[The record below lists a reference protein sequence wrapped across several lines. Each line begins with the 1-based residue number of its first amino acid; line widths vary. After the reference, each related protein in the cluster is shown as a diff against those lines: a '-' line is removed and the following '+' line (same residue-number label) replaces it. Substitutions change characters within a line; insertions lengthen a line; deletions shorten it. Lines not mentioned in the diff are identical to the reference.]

1 MAGYD
6 EVSSGLAATRHR
18 RLSNRRTVEHPLLAK
33 EALDVLAL
41 RPGAT
46 SVEIKEAYRDLV
58 KVWHPDRFGSD
69 ARLRQKAEEKLK
81 QLNQAYLILQS
92 DRATRI
98 TYAAEPEG
106 APSSTRGDARWP
118 GNSSSAPPTRRKGR
132 VRVNGTSVGVGWLY
146 GCVGIALG
154 LMAGYVALEHGARQ
168 SARQGARRSTDSVR
182 QVEASSQQT
191 GPIIPALPGGA
202 LAGRGVSSAEL
213 PGRNVPLKGPGSS
226 NPSSP
231 AQFWVRSLSGA
242 ETDRLESACSKLKEL
257 KDPAVYQT
265 CVKAQLDVITNASG
279 QPDLSAL
286 SGAER
291 DSIESVCSEAKRLH
305 GTAGYNRCLIAQMA
319 KLAAEPA
326 RPDLS
331 MLNETDRSSIEAACR
346 NSKYREGP
354 AAYNRCRAGLIELL
368 AKSK

>member
-1 MAGYD
+1 MMKSAA
-6 EVSSGLAATRHR
+6 GLAATRHR

-81 QLNQAYLILQS
+81 QINKAYLVLQS
-92 DRATRI
+92 DRGTRG

-132 VRVNGTSVGVGWLY
+132 VRVNRTSVGVGWLY

-154 LMAGYVALEHGARQ
+154 LMAGYVALEHGAMQ
-168 SARQGARRSTDSVR
+168 SARQGARPSPDSVR

-213 PGRNVPLKGPGSS
+213 PGRNVPPKGPGS
-226 NPSSP
+226 
-231 AQFWVRSLSGA
+231 
-242 ETDRLESACSKLKEL
+242 
-257 KDPAVYQT
+257 
-265 CVKAQLDVITNASG
+265 
-279 QPDLSAL
+279 
-286 SGAER
+286 
-291 DSIESVCSEAKRLH
+291 
-305 GTAGYNRCLIAQMA
+305 
-319 KLAAEPA
+319 
-326 RPDLS
+326 
-331 MLNETDRSSIEAACR
+331 
-346 NSKYREGP
+346 
-354 AAYNRCRAGLIELL
+354 
-368 AKSK
+368 